1 MNSLKTLFSTKVLYE
16 IFLSLLLAITFSI
29 TLNAQN
35 YKQVKI
41 YIQSLQDVE
50 ELQNAGLEF
59 DHPNV
64 TKDNAI
70 IVLIDDDDFQNFK

>member
-1 MNSLKTLFSTKVLYE
+1 MKYLLVLIISL
-16 IFLSLLLAITFSI
+16 TFFV
-29 TLNAQN
+29 TVFPQN

-41 YIQSLQDVE
+41 HIQSLEDVE

-59 DHPNV
+59 DHPQI

-70 IVLIDDDDFQNFK
+70 TSNDKFYL